1 MPEAVDT
8 YLKTQDF
15 EQVRGV
21 QKEILDAYV
30 LDFAKHAPKEEVMK
44 IMAVWDSIPNQ
55 LAKDNKKFI
64 FSAIRK
70 SARGMNMKS
79 FALVVGEAYEF
90 ETTEIMQ
97 KRFGLE
103 IGGVTPFLG
112 LLFGLDI
119 YFDEKILGC
128 DKVLFGSGVPTES
141 IRLNLKDLITI
152 IQPNLVSISHIA

>member
-1 MPEAVDT
+1 MEKMTGEKIRDQIFKLLKDKNINFERLIHKKAPNAIIGSQETGALLNQT
-8 YLKTQDF
+8 IKTLLLRGKKSGKNYL
-15 EQVRGV
+15 VG
-21 QKEILDAYV
+21 ILGD
-30 LDFAKHAPKEEVMK
+30 
-44 IMAVWDSIPNQ
+44 Q
-55 LAKDNKKFI
+55 
-64 FSAIRK
+64 R
-70 SARGMNMKS
+70 MNMKS
-79 FALVVGEAYEF
+79 FALVVGEACEF

-141 IRLNLKDLITI
+141 IRMNLKDLITI
-152 IQPNLVSISHIA
+152 IQPNLVSISHTD